1 MTHIFHRNPTL
12 SLPVAVR
19 GEGCYLIDAEGRRYF
34 DGSGGA
40 AVSCLGHAHP
50 KVIAAMKQQM
60 ETLEYAHTSFFSS
73 EPAEQLASLLAE
85 HSPSSLGNVYF
96 LSGGSE
102 AMETALKMARQY
114 HVENAQPQRCHFVS
128 RRQSY
133 HGNTLGALAIG
144 GNLPRRTLY
153 EPLLMQTTQIAP
165 CFAFRY
171 RLAGET
177 DADYVERL
185 GQELEDTFVA
195 LGPQRVAAF
204 VAETVVG
211 ATSGAVAPVPGYLA
225 RMREVCDR
233 YGVLLILDEV
243 MCGIGRTGT
252 YHAFEQENVVPDL
265 LVLAK
270 GLGGGFQPIGA
281 VMASDR
287 VVHTISAGSGSFQH
301 GHTYVGHP
309 VACAAALAVQQ
320 EIIGQNLCSL
330 VCRNGGLLGQL
341 LDERFANHPHVA
353 DIRGRGLF
361 RAIELVQDR
370 DGNQPFAPQLRLHAR
385 IKQTAQELGLL
396 CYPGGGTIDGI
407 NGDHVLLAPPY
418 ISTPEQLAFA
428 VDTLA
433 VALDECLDSR
443 PFQQQKRSKP

>member
-1 MTHIFHRNPTL
+1 MTHIFHRNPAVP
-12 SLPVAVR
+12 LPVAVR
-19 GEGCYLIDAEGRRYF
+19 GEGCYLIDANGRRYF

-50 KVIAAMKQQM
+50 NVIAAMKRQM
-60 ETLEYAHTSFFSS
+60 DTLDYAHTSFFSS

-85 HSPSSLGNVYF
+85 HSPSTLGNVYF

-114 HVENAQPQRCHFVS
+114 HVENGQPQRYHFVS

-133 HGNTLGALAIG
+133 HGNTLGALSIG
-144 GNLPRRTLY
+144 GNLPRRKLY
-153 EPLLMQTTQIAP
+153 EPLLMETTQVSP

-171 RLAGET
+171 RLADES

-185 GQELEDTFVA
+185 GLELEDTFLE
-195 LGPQRVAAF
+195 LGPQSVAAF

-225 RMREVCDR
+225 RMREICDL

-243 MCGIGRTGT
+243 MCGIGRTGS
-252 YHAFEQENVVPDL
+252 YHAFEQEGVVPDL

-287 VVHTISAGSGSFQH
+287 VVQTISDGSGSFQH

-309 VACAAALAVQQ
+309 IACAAALAVQQ
-320 EIIGQNLCSL
+320 EIIGQNLCATVRSSGEL
-330 VCRNGGLLGQL
+330 LGGLLN
-341 LDERFANHPHVA
+341 ERFGNHAHVA
-353 DIRGRGLF
+353 DVRGRGLF
-361 RAIELVQDR
+361 WAIELVQNRDR
-370 DGNQPFAPQLRLHAR
+370 HQPFAADLRLHAR
-385 IKQTAQELGLL
+385 IKQIAQSHGLL
-396 CYPGGGTIDGI
+396 CYPGGGTIDGV

-418 ISTPEQLAFA
+418 ISTPDQLAFA

-433 VALDECLDSR
+433 VALDESLVALKL
-443 PFQQQKRSKP
+443 Q

>member
-1 MTHIFHRNPTL
+1 MTHIFHRNPALTL
-12 SLPVAVR
+12 PTAAR
-19 GEGCYLIDAEGRRYF
+19 GEGCYLIDADGQRYF

-40 AVSCLGHAHP
+40 AVSCLGHNHP
-50 KVIAAMKQQM
+50 YVIEAMKRQM

-73 EPAEQLASLLAE
+73 EPAEQLANLLAGQ
-85 HSPSSLGNVYF
+85 SPSTLGNVYF

-114 HVENAQPQRCHFVS
+114 HVENGQPQRCHFVS

-153 EPLLMQTTQIAP
+153 EPLLMKTTQVSP

-171 RLAGET
+171 RLADES

-185 GQELEDTFVA
+185 GLELEHTFLD
-195 LGPQRVAAF
+195 LGPESVAAF

-225 RMREVCDR
+225 RVREVCDR

-243 MCGIGRTGT
+243 MCGIGRTGS
-252 YHAFEQENVVPDL
+252 YHAFEQEDVVPDL
-265 LVLAK
+265 LILAK

-287 VVHTISAGSGSFQH
+287 VVQTISRGSGSFQH

-309 VACAAALAVQQ
+309 IACAAALAVQQ
-320 EIIGQNLCSL
+320 EIIGQNLCAT
-330 VCRNGGLLGQL
+330 VRNSGELLGRL
-341 LDERFANHPHVA
+341 LNERFGNHAHVG
-353 DIRGRGLF
+353 DVRGRGLF
-361 RAIELVQDR
+361 WAIELVQDR
-370 DGNQPFAPQLRLHAR
+370 DANLPFAAGLRLHAK
-385 IKQTAQELGLL
+385 IKQAAQARGLL
-396 CYPGGGTIDGI
+396 CYPGGGTVDGV

-433 VALDECLDSR
+433 VALDETLAI
-443 PFQQQKRSKP
+443 Q

>member
-1 MTHIFHRNPTL
+1 MTHIFHRNPALT
-12 SLPVAVR
+12 LPVAVR
-19 GEGCYLIDAEGRRYF
+19 GEGCYLIDATGRRYF

-50 KVIAAMKQQM
+50 NVIAAMKRQM
-60 ETLEYAHTSFFSS
+60 ETLDYAHTSFFSS

-85 HSPSSLGNVYF
+85 HSPSTLGNVYF

-114 HVENAQPQRCHFVS
+114 HVENGQPERCHFVS

-133 HGNTLGALAIG
+133 HGNTLGALSIG

-153 EPLLMQTTQIAP
+153 EPLLMKTTQVSP

-171 RLAGET
+171 RLAGESDT
-177 DADYVERL
+177 EYVDRL
-185 GQELEDTFVA
+185 GLELEQTFID
-195 LGPQRVAAF
+195 LGPDSVAAF

-211 ATSGAVAPVPGYLA
+211 ATSGAVAPVAGYLA
-225 RMREVCDR
+225 RMREICDR

-252 YHAFEQENVVPDL
+252 YHAFEQEDVVPDL
-265 LVLAK
+265 LILAK

-287 VVHTISAGSGSFQH
+287 VVQTISGGSGSFQH

-309 VACAAALAVQQ
+309 IACAAALAVQQ
-320 EIIGQNLCSL
+320 EIIGQNLCAAVRSS
-330 VCRNGGLLGQL
+330 GELLGDL
-341 LDERFANHPHVA
+341 LNERFGGHAHVA

-361 RAIELVQDR
+361 WAIELVQDR
-370 DGNQPFAPQLRLHAR
+370 DGNQPFAANLRLHAR
-385 IKQTAQELGLL
+385 IKQAAQAQGLL
-396 CYPGGGTIDGI
+396 CYPGGGTLDGVS
-407 NGDHVLLAPPY
+407 GDHVLLAPPY

-433 VALDECLDSR
+433 VALDESLAALTR
-443 PFQQQKRSKP
+443 Q

>member
-1 MTHIFHRNPTL
+1 MTHIFHRNPAQ
-12 SLPVAVR
+12 SLPLAVG
-19 GEGCYLIDAEGRRYF
+19 GEGCYLIDANGRRYF

-40 AVSCLGHAHP
+40 AVSCLGHGHP
-50 KVIAAMKQQM
+50 SVISAMKQQL

-85 HSPSSLGNVYF
+85 HSPANLGHVYF

-114 HVENAQPQRCHFVS
+114 HVENGQGQRRHFVS

-144 GNLPRRTLY
+144 GNLPRRKLY
-153 EPLLMQTTQIAP
+153 EPLLMKTTQVSP
-165 CFAFRY
+165 CFPFRY
-171 RLAGET
+171 RLAGES

-185 GQELEDTFVA
+185 ARELEQTFVE
-195 LGPQRVAAF
+195 LGPHNVAAF

-225 RMREVCDR
+225 RMREICDR
-233 YGVLLILDEV
+233 HGVLLILDEV
-243 MCGIGRTGT
+243 MSGIGRTGT
-252 YHAFEQENVVPDL
+252 YHAFEQEAVVPDL
-265 LVLAK
+265 LILAK
-270 GLGGGFQPIGA
+270 GLGGGFAPIGA

-287 VVHTISAGSGSFQH
+287 VVNTIRGGSGSFQH

-309 VACAAALAVQQ
+309 LACAAALAVQR
-320 EIIGQNLCSL
+320 EIIDKDLCAKVRS
-330 VCRNGGLLGQL
+330 NGELLGRL
-341 LDERFANHPHVA
+341 LGERFVDHPHVA

-361 RAIELVQDR
+361 WAIELVQDR
-370 DGNQPFAPQLRLHAR
+370 DGNQPFPADWRLHGR
-385 IKQTAQELGLL
+385 IKQIAQDHGLL
-396 CYPGGGTIDGI
+396 CYPGGGTVDGV

-418 ISTPEQLAFA
+418 ISTPEQLVFA

-433 VALDECLDSR
+433 VALDESLDTLKNKKR
-443 PFQQQKRSKP
+443 QKP

>member
-1 MTHIFHRNPTL
+1 MTHIFHRNPALT
-12 SLPVAVR
+12 LPVAVR
-19 GEGCYLIDAEGRRYF
+19 GEGCYLIDANGRRYF

-50 KVIAAMKQQM
+50 TVIAAMKRQM
-60 ETLEYAHTSFFSS
+60 ETLDYAHTSFFSS

-85 HSPSSLGNVYF
+85 HSPSTLGNVYF

-102 AMETALKMARQY
+102 AMETALKMARQF
-114 HVENAQPQRCHFVS
+114 HVENGQPQRCHFVS

-144 GNLPRRTLY
+144 GNLPRRALY
-153 EPLLMQTTQIAP
+153 EPLLMQTTQVSP

-171 RLAGET
+171 RLADES
-177 DADYVERL
+177 DADYVQRL
-185 GQELEDTFVA
+185 GVELEQALID
-195 LGPQRVAAF
+195 LGPDSVAAF

-211 ATSGAVAPVPGYLA
+211 ATSGAVVPVAGYLA

-243 MCGIGRTGT
+243 MCGIGRTGS
-252 YHAFEQENVVPDL
+252 YHAFEQEGVVPDL
-265 LVLAK
+265 LILAK

-287 VVHTISAGSGSFQH
+287 VVQAISSGSGSFQH

-309 VACAAALAVQQ
+309 IACAAALAVQQ
-320 EIIGQNLCSL
+320 EIIGQNLCATVRSSGEL
-330 VCRNGGLLGQL
+330 LGGLLN
-341 LDERFANHPHVA
+341 ERFDGHPHVA

-361 RAIELVQDR
+361 WAIELVQNR
-370 DGNQPFAPQLRLHAR
+370 DDNQPFAADLRLHAR
-385 IKQTAQELGLL
+385 IKQSAQAHGLL
-396 CYPGGGTIDGI
+396 CYPGGGTLDGV

-433 VALDECLDSR
+433 VALDESLAALNL
-443 PFQQQKRSKP
+443 Q

>member
-1 MTHIFHRNPTL
+1 MTHIFHRNPAVP
-12 SLPVAVR
+12 LPVAVR
-19 GEGCYLIDAEGRRYF
+19 GEGCYLIDSNGRRYF

-50 KVIAAMKQQM
+50 NVIAAMKRQM
-60 ETLEYAHTSFFSS
+60 DTLDYAHTSFFSS

-85 HSPSSLGNVYF
+85 HSPSTLGNVYF

-114 HVENAQPQRCHFVS
+114 HVENGQPQRYHFVS

-133 HGNTLGALAIG
+133 HGNTLGALSIG
-144 GNLPRRTLY
+144 GNLPRRKLY
-153 EPLLMQTTQIAP
+153 EPLLMETTQVSP

-171 RLAGET
+171 RLADES

-185 GQELEDTFVA
+185 GLELEDTFLE
-195 LGPQRVAAF
+195 LGPQSVAAF

-225 RMREVCDR
+225 RMREICDR

-243 MCGIGRTGT
+243 MCGIGRTGS
-252 YHAFEQENVVPDL
+252 YHAFEQEGVVPDL

-287 VVHTISAGSGSFQH
+287 VVQTISDGSGSFQH

-309 VACAAALAVQQ
+309 IACAAALAVQQ
-320 EIIGQNLCSL
+320 EIIGQNLCATVRSSGEL
-330 VCRNGGLLGQL
+330 LGGLLN
-341 LDERFANHPHVA
+341 ERFGNHAHVA
-353 DIRGRGLF
+353 DVRGRGLF
-361 RAIELVQDR
+361 WAIELVQNR
-370 DGNQPFAPQLRLHAR
+370 DSHQPFAADLRLHAQ
-385 IKQTAQELGLL
+385 IKQVAQAHGLL
-396 CYPGGGTIDGI
+396 CYPGGGTIDGV

-418 ISTPEQLAFA
+418 ISTSDQLAFA

-433 VALDECLDSR
+433 VALDESLVTLKL
-443 PFQQQKRSKP
+443 Q

>member
-1 MTHIFHRNPTL
+1 MSHIIHRNPSQTIPL
-12 SLPVAVR
+12 AVR
-19 GEGCYLIDAEGRRYF
+19 GEGCYLIDTQGRRYF

-40 AVSCLGHAHP
+40 AVSCLGHGHP
-50 KVIAAMKQQM
+50 KVIAAMKQQL

-73 EPAEQLASLLAE
+73 EPAEQLANLMAQQ
-85 HSPSSLGNVYF
+85 SPPTLGHVYF
-96 LSGGSE
+96 VSSGSE

-114 HVENAQPQRCHFVS
+114 HVDNGEPLRHHFVS

-133 HGNTLGALAIG
+133 HGNSLGALAIG
-144 GNLPRRTLY
+144 GNLPRRKLY
-153 EPLLMQTTQIAP
+153 EPLLMPTTQVSP

-177 DADYVERL
+177 DADYVDRL
-185 GQELEDTFVA
+185 GLELEQTFLQ
-195 LGPQRVAAF
+195 LGPETVAAF

-211 ATSGAVAPVPGYLA
+211 ATSGAVAPVPGYMA
-225 RMREVCDR
+225 RMREICDR

-252 YHAFEQENVVPDL
+252 YHAFEQEDVLPDIMT
-265 LVLAK
+265 LAK
-270 GLGGGFQPIGA
+270 GLGGGFAPIGA
-281 VMASDR
+281 VMASDK
-287 VVHTISAGSGSFQH
+287 VVHTINAGSGSFQH

-309 VACAAALAVQQ
+309 IACAAALAVQQ
-320 EIIGQNLCSL
+320 EIVDQQLCAKVRSS
-330 VCRNGGLLGQL
+330 GDLLARL
-341 LDERFANHPHVA
+341 LKERFAHHPHVA

-361 RAIELVQDR
+361 WAIELVQDR
-370 DGNQPFAPQLRLHAR
+370 DGNVPFPAELRLNAH
-385 IKQTAQELGLL
+385 IKKTAQTHGLL
-396 CYPGGGTIDGI
+396 CYPGGGTLDGI

-433 VALDECLDSR
+433 VALDESVHG
-443 PFQQQKRSKP
+443 

>member
-1 MTHIFHRNPTL
+1 MTHIFHRNPAMTL
-12 SLPVAVR
+12 PLAVR
-19 GEGCYLIDAEGRRYF
+19 GEGCYLIDAAGQRYF

-40 AVSCLGHAHP
+40 AVSCLGHKHP
-50 KVIAAMKQQM
+50 KVIAAMKRQM
-60 ETLEYAHTSFFSS
+60 ETLDYAHTSFFSS
-73 EPAEQLASLLAE
+73 EPAEQLASLLAGQ
-85 HSPSSLGNVYF
+85 SPSTLGNVYF

-114 HVENAQPQRCHFVS
+114 HVENGQPQRCHFVS

-153 EPLLMQTTQIAP
+153 EPLLMKTTQVSP

-171 RLAGET
+171 RLADES
-177 DADYVERL
+177 DADYIERL
-185 GQELEDTFVA
+185 GLELEHTFLD
-195 LGPQRVAAF
+195 LGPESVAAF

-225 RMREVCDR
+225 RVREVCDR

-243 MCGIGRTGT
+243 MCGIGRTGS
-252 YHAFEQENVVPDL
+252 YHAFEQEGVVPDL
-265 LVLAK
+265 LILAK

-287 VVHTISAGSGSFQH
+287 VVRTISRGSGSFQH

-309 VACAAALAVQQ
+309 IACAAALAVQQ
-320 EIIGQNLCSL
+320 EIIGQNLCATVRSS
-330 VCRNGGLLGQL
+330 GELLGEL
-341 LDERFANHPHVA
+341 LNERFGNHAHVG
-353 DIRGRGLF
+353 DVRGRGLF
-361 RAIELVQDR
+361 WAIELVQDR
-370 DGNQPFAPQLRLHAR
+370 EGNRPFAPGLRLHAK
-385 IKQTAQELGLL
+385 IKQAAQAHGLL
-396 CYPGGGTIDGI
+396 CYPGGGTVDGI
-407 NGDHVLLAPPY
+407 TGDHVLLAPPY

-433 VALDECLDSR
+433 VALDETLAI
-443 PFQQQKRSKP
+443 Q

>member
-1 MTHIFHRNPTL
+1 MTHIFHRNPAL
-12 SLPVAVR
+12 PLPVAVR
-19 GEGCYLIDAEGRRYF
+19 GEGCYLIDTAGRRYF

-50 KVIAAMKQQM
+50 RVIAAMQQQM
-60 ETLEYAHTSFFSS
+60 ATLEYAHTSFFSS
-73 EPAEQLASLLAE
+73 EPAEQLANLLADN
-85 HSPSSLGNVYF
+85 SPSTLGNVYF

-114 HVENAQPQRCHFVS
+114 HVENGQAQRQHFVS

-133 HGNTLGALAIG
+133 HGNTLGALSIG
-144 GNLPRRTLY
+144 GNLPRRKLY
-153 EPLLMQTTQIAP
+153 EPLLMKSTQVSP

-171 RLAGET
+171 QRNDES
-177 DADYVERL
+177 DADYVDRL
-185 GQELEDTFVA
+185 GLELEQTFLV
-195 LGPQRVAAF
+195 LGPQSVAAF

-211 ATSGAVAPVPGYLA
+211 ATSGAVAPVPGYLE
-225 RMREVCDR
+225 RMRQICDR
-233 YGVLLILDEV
+233 HGVLLILDEV

-287 VVHTISAGSGSFQH
+287 VVHAISSGSGSFQH
-301 GHTYVGHP
+301 GHTYIGHP
-309 VACAAALAVQQ
+309 IACAAALAVQQ
-320 EIIGQNLCSL
+320 EIIGQNLCAQVRSS
-330 VCRNGGLLGQL
+330 GELLARL

-361 RAIELVQDR
+361 WAIELVQDR
-370 DGNQPFAPQLRLHAR
+370 DGNRPFAANLRVHSR
-385 IKQTAQELGLL
+385 IKTAAQARGLL
-396 CYPGGGTIDGI
+396 CYPGGGTVDGL

-433 VALDECLDSR
+433 VALDESLATCPSTR
-443 PFQQQKRSKP
+443 HKEA

>member
-1 MTHIFHRNPTL
+1 MTHIFHRNPALT
-12 SLPVAVR
+12 LPVAVR
-19 GEGCYLIDAEGRRYF
+19 GEGCYLIDAQGRRYF

-50 KVIAAMKQQM
+50 RVIAAMKQQM

-85 HSPSSLGNVYF
+85 HSPANLGNVYF

-114 HVENAQPQRCHFVS
+114 HVENGQPQRDHFIS

-144 GNLPRRTLY
+144 GNLPRRKLY
-153 EPLLMQTTQIAP
+153 EPLLMQTTQVAP

-185 GQELEDTFVA
+185 GQELEDSLLE

-225 RMREVCDR
+225 RMRDICDR
-233 YGVLLILDEV
+233 HGVLLILDEV

-287 VVHTISAGSGSFQH
+287 VVQTISAGSGSFQH

-309 VACAAALAVQQ
+309 LACAAALAVQE
-320 EIIGQNLCSL
+320 EIIGQDLCAKVRSS
-330 VCRNGGLLGQL
+330 GELLGRL
-341 LDERFANHPHVA
+341 LDERFANHPNVA

-370 DGNQPFAPQLRLHAR
+370 DGNQPFAPQLRLHAK
-385 IKQTAQELGLL
+385 IKQTAQDLGLL

-418 ISTPEQLAFA
+418 NSTPEQLAFA
-428 VDTLA
+428 ADTLA
-433 VALDECLDSR
+433 VALDECLDTR
-443 PFQQQKRSKP
+443 PFQQQKKA

>member
-1 MTHIFHRNPTL
+1 MTHIFHRNPA
-12 SLPVAVR
+12 LPLPIAVR
-19 GEGCYLIDAEGRRYF
+19 GEGCYLIDANGRRYF

-50 KVIAAMKQQM
+50 TVIAAMKQQM
-60 ETLEYAHTSFFSS
+60 ETLDYAHTSFFSS
-73 EPAEQLASLLAE
+73 EPAERLANLLAE
-85 HSPSSLGNVYF
+85 HSPSTLGNVYF

-114 HVENAQPQRCHFVS
+114 HVENGQVHRHHFIS

-144 GNLPRRTLY
+144 GNLPRRKLY
-153 EPLLMQTTQIAP
+153 EPLLMKTTQVSP

-171 RLAGET
+171 QHSNESDT
-177 DADYVERL
+177 DYVERL
-185 GQELEDTFVA
+185 AQELEQA
-195 LGPQRVAAF
+195 ILQAGPENVAAF

-211 ATSGAVAPVPGYLA
+211 ATSGAVTPVPGYLA
-225 RMREVCDR
+225 RMREVCNR

-243 MCGIGRTGT
+243 MCGIGRTGS
-252 YHAFEQENVVPDL
+252 YHAFEQENVQPDL

-287 VVHTISAGSGSFQH
+287 VVQTISGGSGSFQH

-309 VACAAALAVQQ
+309 IACAAALAVQQ
-320 EIIGQNLCSL
+320 EIIEQNLCAKVRSS
-330 VCRNGGLLGQL
+330 GELLGSL
-341 LDERFANHPHVA
+341 LQERFGEHAHVA

-361 RAIELVQDR
+361 WAIELVQDR
-370 DGNQPFAPQLRLHAR
+370 DSNTPFAADLRLHAK
-385 IKQTAQELGLL
+385 IKQAAQAHGLL
-396 CYPGGGTIDGI
+396 CYPGGGTLDGVL
-407 NGDHVLLAPPY
+407 GDHVLLAPPY
-418 ISTPEQLAFA
+418 ISTPQQLAFA

-433 VALDECLDSR
+433 VALDETLAI
-443 PFQQQKRSKP
+443 Q

>member
-1 MTHIFHRNPTL
+1 MTHIFHRNPALTL
-12 SLPVAVR
+12 PLAVR
-19 GEGCYLIDAEGRRYF
+19 GEGCYLIDSAGQRYF

-40 AVSCLGHAHP
+40 AVSCLGHKHP
-50 KVIAAMKQQM
+50 KVIAAMKRQM
-60 ETLEYAHTSFFSS
+60 ETLDYAHTSFFSS
-73 EPAEQLASLLAE
+73 EPAEQLASLLAGQ
-85 HSPSSLGNVYF
+85 SPATLGNVYF

-114 HVENAQPQRCHFVS
+114 HVENGQPQRCHFVS

-144 GNLPRRTLY
+144 GNLPRRKLY
-153 EPLLMQTTQIAP
+153 EPLLMKTTQVSP

-171 RLAGET
+171 RLADES

-185 GQELEDTFVA
+185 GLELEHTFLD
-195 LGPQRVAAF
+195 LGPESVAAF

-243 MCGIGRTGT
+243 MCGIGRTGS
-252 YHAFEQENVVPDL
+252 YHAFEQEGVVPDL
-265 LVLAK
+265 LILAK

-287 VVHTISAGSGSFQH
+287 VVQTISRGSGSFQH

-309 VACAAALAVQQ
+309 IACAAALAVQQ
-320 EIIGQNLCSL
+320 EIIEQNLCATVRSSGEL
-330 VCRNGGLLGQL
+330 LGGLLN
-341 LDERFANHPHVA
+341 ERFGKHSHVG

-361 RAIELVQDR
+361 WAIELVQDR
-370 DGNQPFAPQLRLHAR
+370 DGNRAFVPGLRLHAK
-385 IKQTAQELGLL
+385 IKQAAQAHGLL
-396 CYPGGGTIDGI
+396 CYPGGGTVDGVT
-407 NGDHVLLAPPY
+407 GDHVLLAPPY

-433 VALDECLDSR
+433 VALDETLAL
-443 PFQQQKRSKP
+443 Q

>member
-1 MTHIFHRNPTL
+1 MTHIFHRNPALTL
-12 SLPVAVR
+12 PLAVR
-19 GEGCYLIDAEGRRYF
+19 GEGCYLIDAAGQRYF

-40 AVSCLGHAHP
+40 AVSCLGHKHP
-50 KVIAAMKQQM
+50 KVIAGMKRQM
-60 ETLEYAHTSFFSS
+60 ETLDYAHTSFFSS
-73 EPAEQLASLLAE
+73 EPAEQLASLLAGQ
-85 HSPSSLGNVYF
+85 SPSTLGNVYF

-114 HVENAQPQRCHFVS
+114 HVENGQPQRCHFVS

-153 EPLLMQTTQIAP
+153 EPLLMKTTQVSP

-171 RLAGET
+171 RLADES

-185 GQELEDTFVA
+185 GLELEHTFLD
-195 LGPQRVAAF
+195 LGPESVAAF

-225 RMREVCDR
+225 RVREVCDR

-243 MCGIGRTGT
+243 MCGIGRTGS
-252 YHAFEQENVVPDL
+252 YHAFEQEGVVPDL
-265 LVLAK
+265 LILAK

-281 VMASDR
+281 VMASDQ
-287 VVHTISAGSGSFQH
+287 VVQTISRGSGSFQH

-309 VACAAALAVQQ
+309 IACAAALAVQQ
-320 EIIGQNLCSL
+320 EIIGQNLCATVRSSGEL
-330 VCRNGGLLGQL
+330 LGGLLN
-341 LDERFANHPHVA
+341 ERFGNHAYVG
-353 DIRGRGLF
+353 DVRGRGLF
-361 RAIELVQDR
+361 WAIELVQDR
-370 DGNQPFAPQLRLHAR
+370 DGNRPFAPGLRLHAE
-385 IKQTAQELGLL
+385 IKKAAQAHGLL
-396 CYPGGGTIDGI
+396 CYPGGGTVDGVM
-407 NGDHVLLAPPY
+407 GDHVLLAPPY

-433 VALDECLDSR
+433 VALDESLAL
-443 PFQQQKRSKP
+443 Q